1 MWGYHIN
8 RAFLTKERITK
19 EVEAHTG
26 EEIAAAEVLGSIT
39 KVVLH
44 VFKKA
49 QMLKER
55 LFLRSIFHRQNFKV
69 HRTLYM

>member
-8 RAFLTKERITK
+8 RAFLTKGRITK
-19 EVEAHTG
+19 EVEAHIG

-39 KVVLH
+39 IVLH